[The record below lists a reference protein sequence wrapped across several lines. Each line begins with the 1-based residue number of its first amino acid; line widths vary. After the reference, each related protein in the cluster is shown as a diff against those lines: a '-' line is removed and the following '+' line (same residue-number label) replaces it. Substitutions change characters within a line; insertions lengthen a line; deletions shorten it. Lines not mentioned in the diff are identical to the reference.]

1 LHCQARES
9 CLTSTLSDE
18 IYVNGVHETMAIG
31 TTHPPGYGVRGDNL
45 VTVVAIDEAGNK
57 SIAGETTLFTP
68 F

>member
-1 LHCQARES
+1 
-9 CLTSTLSDE
+9 
-18 IYVNGVHETMAIG
+18 VNGVHETMAIG